1 MRIDLDYIKKWTNI
15 SEQELM
21 ERLVKDA
28 VGLQKEAQ
36 EKEREAMIAK
46 RMQDETYNIE
56 YVREFFVSY
65 GYLNHYYSDEEILL
79 ACKHHAS
86 KSDMDSQVTIR
97 GRRDAASLGL
107 RFVRYTRAEFTE
119 TSRNGW
125 SRTVVDDGT
134 VVLMPSQ
141 YQSTFAGKVIKELLL
156 QKLPYLKDFDVSV
169 YEIYDEKQDL
179 VFIQNPEKAESYCD
193 TSLYVSASDLLLH
206 KTGEELI
213 KRHKDYWHD
222 YGCGKYDEA
231 TEKFLSGPFV
241 QSFLAAAQEFADK
254 EEK

>member
-1 MRIDLDYIKKWTNI
+1 MNIDLEYIKKWTKI

-28 VGLQKEAQ
+28 VGLQKDAQ
-36 EKEREAMIAK
+36 EKERKAWIAE

-65 GYLNHYYSDEEILL
+65 GYLSHYFSDEEILL

-86 KSDMDSQVTIR
+86 KSDMVRQVTIR
-97 GRRDAASLGL
+97 GHRDTASLGL
-107 RFVRYTRAEFTE
+107 RFVKYTRTEFTE

-141 YQSTFAGKVIKELLL
+141 YQSWFAGKIVQELLYK
-156 QKLPYLKDFDVSV
+156 KLPYLKAVS
-169 YEIYDEKQDL
+169 YTHL
-179 VFIQNPEKAESYCD
+179 TLPTKA
-193 TSLYVSASDLLLH
+193 
-206 KTGEELI
+206 
-213 KRHKDYWHD
+213 
-222 YGCGKYDEA
+222 
-231 TEKFLSGPFV
+231 
-241 QSFLAAAQEFADK
+241 
-254 EEK
+254 